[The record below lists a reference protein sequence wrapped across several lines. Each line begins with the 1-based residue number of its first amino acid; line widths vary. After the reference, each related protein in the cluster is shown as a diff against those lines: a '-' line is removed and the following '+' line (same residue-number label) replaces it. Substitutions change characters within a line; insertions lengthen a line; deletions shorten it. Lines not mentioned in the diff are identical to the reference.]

1 MNLKAIATKTLIRL
15 HGDGTDHGQRLEQVE
30 QQESCSTAPRSCSN
44 PLEHESPQK
53 SDPNGPCS
61 IVPRSM
67 KRNSGTPAL
76 PPEIVMG
83 LNRLRGMRAAHIKRP
98 EVWPEIVADALR
110 ISSEGWAVA
119 ALRLG
124 WSPLELWGWSPDR
137 EGLAVWLA
145 GRRLVI
151 VDDAMAIVR
160 VGNMRCVFNRW
171 DSQDARFLWE
181 LPAPC
186 QHKAKFD
193 D

>member
-1 MNLKAIATKTLIRL
+1 MSYLSRL
-15 HGDGTDHGQRLEQVE
+15 REFQEKGQVE
-30 QQESCSTAPRSCSN
+30 ELPKLPKAPFVSFDSEVSSR
-44 PLEHESPQK
+44 
-53 SDPNGPCS
+53 
-61 IVPRSM
+61 I
-67 KRNSGTPAL
+67 PAI
-76 PPEIVMG
+76 PEIPAEIAMG
-83 LNRLRGMRAAHIKRP
+83 LNRLRGMRAPRIKRP

-181 LPAPC
+181 LPPPC
-186 QHKAKFD
+186 PHKAKFD